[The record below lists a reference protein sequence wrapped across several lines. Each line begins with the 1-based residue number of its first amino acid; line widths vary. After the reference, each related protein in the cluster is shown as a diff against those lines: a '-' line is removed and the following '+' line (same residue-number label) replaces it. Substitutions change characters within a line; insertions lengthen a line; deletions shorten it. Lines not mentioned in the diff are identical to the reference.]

1 MDRLE
6 QIRIKAD
13 AIIEQMASSEERKL
27 AYVHLYG
34 TSMFAGMLANL
45 RHLDGELC
53 QIMAMLHD
61 LAVYASN
68 PPQKKHAQKGAELAE
83 QLLKKE
89 GSFTAAQIQ
98 LIIHAIAVHSDKQ
111 LKDDSPYAELLKDAD
126 VLAHYFYNPQIPI
139 HDREQV
145 RLYYVLEELRK
156 GQK

>member
-34 TSMFAGMLANL
+34 TSMFAGILANL
-45 RHLDGELC
+45 RHLDGEIC

-61 LAVYASN
+61 LAVYA
-68 PPQKKHAQKGAELAE
+68 ELAE

-89 GSFTAAQIQ
+89 SSFTAAQIQ
-98 LIIHAIAVHSDKQ
+98 LITHAIAVHSDKQ